1 MALEREGMTMDIG
14 VNQTGYRWI
23 VEEQRKPGKGY
34 VARLWREGQ
43 TTAVAAR
50 EGFTTREGAMEW
62 AAQYTGNN
70 RSLLEVLFVGFSVA
84 VALGVFVGFARAI
97 VGGGEIHTTVRLG
110 RDRGTGARAR
120 PTPTRSR

>member
-1 MALEREGMTMDIG
+1 MTMDIG

-50 EGFTTREGAMEW
+50 EGFTTREGAVEW
-62 AAQYTGNN
+62 AAQYTGKN

-84 VALGVFVGFARAI
+84 VALGVFVGFTRAI